1 MQEEVVI
8 QANCSIELI
17 KPVEQR
23 SNIDRGT

>member
-1 MQEEVVI
+1 VVI

-17 KPVEQR
+17 KPVEQW